1 MVTFPNMIQV
11 WKEEHEGAEINYV
24 VNDTRDDISNGTHVP
39 QYGTHDGTHVPQNGT
54 HGRFRGEELDEWIAY
69 QLAVHPKMTTEELS
83 SLSGRGIRT
92 IKRHIADMQ
101 RLKYIGS
108 GANGY
113 WLVGPKIENPKK
125 DEQVSGQAGGQADG
139 QAGVLLNDPIQKL
152 IDLIGKQYLSV
163 FEIQKAAN
171 IASRRYVREKM
182 LVPAIWQGFVLM
194 EYPDSPSHPKQWYYL
209 SDKGLMLF
217 HK

>member
-24 VNDTRDDISNGTHVP
+24 VNDTHDDTSNGTHVP
-39 QYGTHDGTHVPQNGT
+39 QYGT

-69 QLAVHPKMTTEELS
+69 QLAVHPKMTTQELS

-92 IKRHIADMQ
+92 IKCHIADMQ

-113 WLVGPKIENPKK
+113 
-125 DEQVSGQAGGQADG
+125 
-139 QAGVLLNDPIQKL
+139 
-152 IDLIGKQYLSV
+152 
-163 FEIQKAAN
+163 
-171 IASRRYVREKM
+171 
-182 LVPAIWQGFVLM
+182 
-194 EYPDSPSHPKQWYYL
+194 
-209 SDKGLMLF
+209 
-217 HK
+217 

>member
-1 MVTFPNMIQV
+1 MIQV

-24 VNDTRDDISNGTHVP
+24 VNDTHDDTS
-39 QYGTHDGTHVPQNGT
+39 NGT

-69 QLAVHPKMTTEELS
+69 QLAVRPKMTTEELF

-125 DEQVSGQAGGQADG
+125 DEQVSGQAGD
-139 QAGVLLNDPIQKL
+139 QAG
-152 IDLIGKQYLSV
+152 G
-163 FEIQKAAN
+163 
-171 IASRRYVREKM
+171 
-182 LVPAIWQGFVLM
+182 
-194 EYPDSPSHPKQWYYL
+194 
-209 SDKGLMLF
+209 
-217 HK
+217 

>member
-24 VNDTRDDISNGTHVP
+24 VNDTHDDTSN
-39 QYGTHDGTHVPQNGT
+39 GTHVPQNGT

-69 QLAVHPKMTTEELS
+69 QLAVHPKMTTQELS
-83 SLSGRGIRT
+83 SLSGRGNRT

-125 DEQVSGQAGGQADG
+125 DEQVSGQAGGQASG
-139 QAGVLLNDPIQKL
+139 QAGGQAGGQVGVLLNDPIQKL

>member
-1 MVTFPNMIQV
+1 M
-11 WKEEHEGAEINYV
+11 
-24 VNDTRDDISNGTHVP
+24 
-39 QYGTHDGTHVPQNGT
+39 
-54 HGRFRGEELDEWIAY
+54 DEWIAY
-69 QLAVHPKMTTEELS
+69 QLAVHPKMTTEKLS

-92 IKRHIADMQ
+92 IMRHIADMQ

-113 WLVGPKIENPKK
+113 WLVEPKIENPKK
-125 DEQVSGQAGGQADG
+125 DEQISGQAGGQAGG
-139 QAGVLLNDPIQKL
+139 QASGQARVLLNDPIQKL

-182 LVPAIWQGFVLM
+182 LVPAILQGFVLM
-194 EYPDSPSHPKQWYYL
+194 EYPDSPSHPKQRYYL